1 MGTTEKRIWSHKKI
15 RTRSR
20 NVHWIDVTSF
30 SRKDQSNIDGFASLC
45 ILLVTF
51 VGDFFLNY
59 FASFSRF
66 LLSRTWFRGA
76 GGGCGI
82 ARRTAQV
89 AQKCVFRA
97 GSGPFRRLGL
107 GGWFQ
112 RVILIDEEQKKT
124 SSFEAFF
131 WLFKR
136 FRLTFSE
143 WEWRWRRRQAQG
155 DGLGGSRGSARSGG
169 STGSAGSAGSSGR
182 RRYEPGGRRLAGRR
196 RADIYE
202 DFQSK
207 KRLDKGNWNQCQV
220 H

>member
-66 LLSRTWFRGA
+66 LMSRTWFRGA

-131 WLFKR
+131 FG
-136 FRLTFSE
+136 FSNGFDSLLASGSGGGGDA
-143 WEWRWRRRQAQG
+143 RRREMALVEAVEALGVAEAPEAPEAPEAVGGG
-155 DGLGGSRGSARSGG
+155 DTSRAV
-169 STGSAGSAGSSGR
+169 AGWRGEGERTSMKIS
-182 RRYEPGGRRLAGRR
+182 
-196 RADIYE
+196 
-202 DFQSK
+202 
-207 KRLDKGNWNQCQV
+207 NQRKD
-220 H
+220 